1 MAIDV
6 VIDADL
12 WEEDAEGVISCWL
25 FDDGE
30 AVAKGDILA
39 EILVEKVTHEL
50 EAPEAG
56 TLKII
61 APAEEQPVSKGDKV
75 AEIL

>member
-6 VIDADL
+6 IIDTDL

-30 AVAKGDILA
+30 TVAKGDILA
-39 EILVEKVTHEL
+39 EILVEKVTHEV
-50 EAPEAG
+50 EAPTAG
-56 TLKII
+56 ALKII
-61 APAEEQPVSKGDKV
+61 VPAEEQPVSKGNKV